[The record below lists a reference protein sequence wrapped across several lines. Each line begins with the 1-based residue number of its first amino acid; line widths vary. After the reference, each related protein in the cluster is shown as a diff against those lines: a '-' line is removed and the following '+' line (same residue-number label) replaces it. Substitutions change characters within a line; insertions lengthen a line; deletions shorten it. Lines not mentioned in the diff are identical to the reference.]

1 MIDCEV
7 KIFNRVYGRVAK
19 YFAKERFVS
28 TPITKKP
35 TAFPA
40 GCLMEISNTTVRD
53 AQSSTPVENRARI
66 MYQLEVFATTKA
78 KCREVYA
85 AVDSEMIAMN
95 FTRTGG
101 DYAPDL
107 DNVDVARYVARYV
120 AEVDREGNLY
130 RA

>member
-1 MIDCEV
+1 
-7 KIFNRVYGRVAK
+7 
-19 YFAKERFVS
+19 
-28 TPITKKP
+28 
-35 TAFPA
+35 
-40 GCLMEISNTTVRD
+40 MEISNTTVRD

-101 DYAPDL
+101 DYAPNL